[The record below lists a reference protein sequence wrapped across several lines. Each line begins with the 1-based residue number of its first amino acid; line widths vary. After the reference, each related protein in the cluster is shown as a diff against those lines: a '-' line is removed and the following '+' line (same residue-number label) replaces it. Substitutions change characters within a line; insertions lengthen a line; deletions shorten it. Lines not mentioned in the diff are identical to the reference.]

1 MSSGE
6 YKLADAPLVAA
17 AGGTEGVPNPAFV
30 CPTVLLLPA
39 ATGALAPKTL
49 PNPPPPPP
57 VFAVE
62 EKLKPEA
69 EPNPEA
75 AVGAL
80 ETGAAKEK
88 EEAERAEGAAEEESN
103 PKRGCV
109 GPTEALPK
117 AAEDDG
123 AAEEPNALLPTAK
136 LKVLAWTGAWVPNP
150 SGSERF
156 RMKTGAMS
164 LTT

>member
-6 YKLADAPLVAA
+6 NRLSDAPSVDA
-17 AGGTEGVPNPAFV
+17 AGGTEVVPNPPFV
-30 CPTVLLLPA
+30 CPTILLLPA
-39 ATGALAPKTL
+39 ATGALAPKPL
-49 PNPPPPPP
+49 PNPPPP

-80 ETGAAKEK
+80 ETGAVKEK

-103 PKRGCV
+103 PKQGCV
-109 GPTEALPK
+109 GPTEVLPK
-117 AAEDDG
+117 PAEDDG

-136 LKVLAWTGAWVPNP
+136 LKVLAWAGA
-150 SGSERF
+150 
-156 RMKTGAMS
+156 
-164 LTT
+164 